1 MSIQATMDALPRILI
16 SKVDEKRLTAIA
28 TAASQR
34 VPEAS
39 AALLGELER
48 AEVLPETAM
57 PADVV
62 RISSIIEFEVDDGRR
77 LKVQLVLP
85 ENADINAGRI
95 SVLTPVGAALI
106 GLSPGQSMEWSGN
119 DGKERLLSNRTIRCK
134 TLFNSLVVTFSRCR
148 APHRFRNASWP
159 RCVDRCS
166 ITAVLNSRN
175 SPIGC
180 CREFGPSSGQK
191 VRSSCFLRLARGPWR
206 RHS

>member
-1 MSIQATMDALPRILI
+1 MSIQATMDALPRIVI
-16 SKVDEKRLTAIA
+16 SKAEEKRLTAIA

-48 AEVLPETAM
+48 ADVLPETAM

-62 RISSIIEFEVDDGRR
+62 RIGSIIEFEVDDGRR

-85 ENADINAGRI
+85 ESADINAGRI

-119 DGKERLLSNRTIRCK
+119 DGKERVLKVLA
-134 TLFNSLVVTFSRCR
+134 VSR
-148 APHRFRNASWP
+148 PQS
-159 RCVDRCS
+159 D
-166 ITAVLNSRN
+166 
-175 SPIGC
+175 
-180 CREFGPSSGQK
+180 
-191 VRSSCFLRLARGPWR
+191 
-206 RHS
+206 

>member
-62 RISSIIEFEVDDGRR
+62 RISSIIEFEVDDGRC

-119 DGKERLLSNRTIRCK
+119 DGKERLLTV
-134 TLFNSLVVTFSRCR
+134 LAVSRPQC
-148 APHRFRNASWP
+148 
-159 RCVDRCS
+159 D
-166 ITAVLNSRN
+166 
-175 SPIGC
+175 
-180 CREFGPSSGQK
+180 
-191 VRSSCFLRLARGPWR
+191 
-206 RHS
+206 